1 MADEETPVS
10 EGDRRWREQMQE
22 TNELAE
28 ELRPPHDDETE
39 RGNPAPA
46 KPRD

>member
-1 MADEETPVS
+1 MADDETPPA
-10 EGDRRWREQMQE
+10 EGDRDWRERMQE

-28 ELRPPHDDETE
+28 KLQPPHDDETE

-46 KPRD
+46 KPGD